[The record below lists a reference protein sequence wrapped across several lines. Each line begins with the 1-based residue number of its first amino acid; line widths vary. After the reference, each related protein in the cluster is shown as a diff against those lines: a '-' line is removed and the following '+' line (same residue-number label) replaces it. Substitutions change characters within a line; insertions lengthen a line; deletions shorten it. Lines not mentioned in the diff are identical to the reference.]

1 MLFFTKMSPMR
12 GGRTALRRR
21 QRKIVKKL
29 KKYALPF
36 LDTIQWKTNCVLNTS
51 DFVYTEYF
59 AETDLDCGVNKVPI

>member
-21 QRKIVKKL
+21 QRKIVKKS

-51 DFVYTEYF
+51 DFVYAEYL
-59 AETDLDCGVNKVPI
+59 AETYFGVNKVPI